1 VCRAWGRHAEL
12 LGRGL
17 RGGATKGL
25 LGDFYDFMAWC
36 SVKWVLRSGGRQRRR
51 SGGVWEA

>member
-1 VCRAWGRHAEL
+1 MCRAWGRHAEL